1 MPRAELLFEFA
12 QGIQELGEMR
22 QQATENRRKLDNRVK
37 GEIEMKRIT
46 DELIDLP
53 NEIHE
58 ERLALLDLSDKLDM
72 IKEHFKTW
80 ECEAMVDIA
89 NELDDKGKPVYS
101 NEAKRAAEI
110 NIRKRTNE
118 RAYKLDEEIK
128 RLNRQKSYVE
138 ASLEL
143 LYNKQGNYR
152 AITRIGGEE

>member
-1 MPRAELLFEFA
+1 
-12 QGIQELGEMR
+12 
-22 QQATENRRKLDNRVK
+22 
-37 GEIEMKRIT
+37 MKRIT